1 MSGLHRISEEH
12 RGDPGSKDRALITT
26 MVALAGAVVLGLL
39 VFAFTTDFPGPPPAG
54 TAPDKSDAPPE
65 DVRRSQP

>member
-1 MSGLHRISEEH
+1 MNDQHRVIGEH
-12 RGDPGSKDRALITT
+12 RGDPNRKDRELITT

-54 TAPDKSDAPPE
+54 TAPDKSEAPPE